1 MAKDVLLISVL
12 LININFGQF
21 YVSTLPNISY
31 RRISPNG
38 LEFLKKREG
47 CVLEAYQDYKG
58 VWTIGYGQTNADL
71 EIFKYIINGEIKK
84 GLIIT
89 QEQADRILEEV
100 LRVKYVPIVN
110 YFHLYYDFNQNQFDA
125 MVSFQY
131 NVKGGLFALT
141 KNLTRNINEISDKI
155 LEYNDGGKLNSRRRL
170 EYELFNKKMTS
181 YIYTVEFLNIDPD
194 YSTYFNFSFDGNECF
209 GFFDL
214 NTMNEYCIND
224 AFYFQGSNG
233 FKLKASFDFMN
244 VGIET
249 STNQYQLYIGFYGPI
264 KEGIYHLTLEKD
276 IITDPP
282 RFTENSE
289 RAGILMKYFS
299 INDPIFR
306 IETYNKDLSD
316 LAYYLYD
323 DDFKNIRILAGNMLV
338 IDSLFTFYNKKL
350 NKNFNIKGYFYKVN
364 INRIQEEIKNYI
376 ILNCQIIENTNEI
389 IRNSENGLYFYY
401 DSRIQCHSTLNEIYE
416 AITLYIPIFDIYYY
430 KNKVEEYKDIYDSE
444 LNYNTIDNTGLK
456 VKNIYQSPK
465 SIIRIDKIE
474 INNEIKNYIND
485 VPNYLVKKNILN
497 ITLYGEIIKG
507 NGFNQSRIDNNMEIY
522 NGEIYD
528 LNININGKN
537 IEINGMMIYSSILF
551 QGDEHIFILKES
563 FLATS
568 IANKEKDYQLIE
580 PFNIKK
586 IFYAEQT
593 EQTEQINNNKVIV
606 LKKFLYIL
614 LGLFIFL

>member
-89 QEQADRILEEV
+89 QKQADRILEEV

-141 KNLTRNINEISDKI
+141 KNLTRNINQISDKI
-155 LEYNDGGKLNSRRRL
+155 LEYNDGGKLNSRRKL

-181 YIYTVEFLNIDPD
+181 YIYTVEFINIAPD
-194 YSTYFNFSFDGNECF
+194 YSTYFNFNFDGNECF
-209 GFFDL
+209 GSFDL

-233 FKLKASFDFMN
+233 FKLKASFDFSGGFGAN
-244 VGIET
+244 K
-249 STNQYQLYIGFYGPI
+249 NQYGFNIGFYGPI
-264 KEGIYHLTLEKD
+264 KEGIYHLTLEND

-282 RFTENSE
+282 RFNENSE
-289 RAGILMKYFS
+289 KEGILMKSFS

-306 IETYNKDLSD
+306 TEIYNKELSD

-389 IRNSENGLYFYY
+389 IRNSESGLYFYY

-430 KNKVEEYKDIYDSE
+430 KNKNEEYKDMYGSE

-485 VPNYLVKKNILN
+485 VPNYLVEKNILN

-507 NGFNQSRIDNNMEIY
+507 NGFNQSKIDNNMEIY

-537 IEINGMMIYSSILF
+537 IEINGMMIYYSSILF
-551 QGDEHIFILKES
+551 QGDEHIFILRES
-563 FLATS
+563 FLVTS
-568 IANKEKDYQLIE
+568 IANNEKDYQLIE

-593 EQTEQINNNKVIV
+593 EQTNNNKVIV